1 MIKKI
6 MIRKGNE
13 NQKPYVV
20 YISGKNQL
28 GALVC
33 EIVNTG
39 ETVFTTNIKDL
50 IEFDFKEYRKMLYSW
65 HIDNAEKIKANYL
78 KLLMEII

>member
-1 MIKKI
+1 MKKI

-20 YISGKNQL
+20 YVSGKNKL
-28 GALVC
+28 GSFVC

-39 ETVFTTNIKDL
+39 ETVFTNYINDL
-50 IEFDFKEYRKMLYSW
+50 IEFDHKEYKKMLYNW
-65 HIDNAEKIKANYL
+65 HIENAEKTKTNYL